1 MDIHAHLDPEDQAYF
16 RESREAR
23 FGKPLEEAQG
33 DREANRA
40 ALRATLAPLRRLL
53 REQPWVAGASPAYGD
68 YIVFGAFQWARCI
81 SPFPLLDPD
90 DPVYGWRERML
101 DLHGGLAREEIGRA
115 AFRERVWQ

>member
-40 ALRATLAPLRRLL
+40 ALRATLAPLSRLL
-53 REQPWVAGASPAYGD
+53 REQPWVAGASTAYGD
-68 YIVFGAFQWARCI
+68 YTVSGAFQWARCF
-81 SPFPLLDPD
+81 SPFPLLDQD
-90 DPVYGWRERML
+90 DQDYQFA
-101 DLHGGLAREEIGRA
+101 AR
-115 AFRERVWQ
+115 RVG